1 MELNK
6 RKKKTGNSGVS
17 IVELIMAI
25 AMTSVIITVILS
37 TWNNFNRH
45 VFSQRRRSILRTEIK
60 LISSTL
66 TSQLRRS
73 PGVIAYHS
81 SGITYI
87 SPNNG
92 DTIAYEFYT
101 EELLKNDKP
110 IRFVAQNAYINE
122 FVVQEAEQ
130 NIENNELILLSLFL
144 ELMDDFDNRI
154 SINSTVAV
162 KMLDEYEAAEEE
174 ELSKWNF

>member
-1 MELNK
+1 MELDK
-6 RKKKTGNSGVS
+6 RKKKGNSGVS
-17 IVELIMAI
+17 IVELMMAI

-45 VFSQRRRSILRTEIK
+45 VFSQRRKSILRTEIK

-73 PGVIAYHS
+73 PGVIAHHP

-87 SPNNG
+87 SPNNR
-92 DTIAYEFYT
+92 DTIVYEFYA

-122 FVVQEAEQ
+122 FVVEEAEQ
-130 NIENNELILLSLFL
+130 NIENNELKLLSLFI
-144 ELMDDFDNRI
+144 ELMDEFDNRV
-154 SINSTVAV
+154 STNSTVAV
-162 KMLDEYEAAEEE
+162 KMLDEYEAEED
-174 ELSKWNF
+174 ELNKWNF

>member
-1 MELNK
+1 MELDK
-6 RKKKTGNSGVS
+6 RKKKRNSGVS
-17 IVELIMAI
+17 IVELMMAI

-45 VFSQRRRSILRTEIK
+45 VFSQRRKSILRTEIK

-87 SPNNG
+87 SPNNR

-101 EELLKNDKP
+101 EELLKNDKS

-122 FVVQEAEQ
+122 FIVKEVEQ
-130 NIENNELILLSLFL
+130 NIENNELKLLSLFIKI
-144 ELMDDFDNRI
+144 MDDFDNQV

-162 KMLDEYEAAEEE
+162 KMLNEYEVEEE